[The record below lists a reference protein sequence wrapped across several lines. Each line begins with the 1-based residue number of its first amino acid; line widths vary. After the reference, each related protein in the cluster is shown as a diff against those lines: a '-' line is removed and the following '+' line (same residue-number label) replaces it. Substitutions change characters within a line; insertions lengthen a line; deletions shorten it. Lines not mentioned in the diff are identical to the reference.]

1 MDLQA
6 LQANSSLHTHTVFC
20 DGADDVETMCRVA
33 YEKGLAAIG
42 FSAHAP
48 IYEKTGW
55 KTNWHL
61 RDFAAYTAEIQAAKI
76 RWNGKIAVYA
86 GLEVDFVKGLI
97 GPADFK
103 DAGLDY
109 LIGSVHYLVPLCGAH
124 FAVDGSAAELERG
137 IALFGGVEAL
147 VNAYWDAEEA
157 LIAEGGFD
165 ILGHIDII
173 KKNNGNGSYFS
184 ETDPFYVERITRIAD
199 LIAAAHTQR
208 NIAVE
213 VNTGGLNRGK
223 TTEIYPSPA
232 LLRLLRERNVP
243 VILTSDAH
251 CAEHLDGNYPAAR
264 FEMEKAGYL

>member
-1 MDLQA
+1 M
-6 LQANSSLHTHTVFC
+6 C
-20 DGADDVETMCRVA
+20 GAA

-55 KTNWHL
+55 ETDWHL
-61 RDFAAYTAEIQAAKI
+61 RDFAAYIAEVQAAKA
-76 RWNGKIAVYA
+76 RWNGRLAVYA

-97 GPADFK
+97 GPADFERK
-103 DAGLDY
+103 GLDY
-109 LIGSVHYLVPLCGAH
+109 LIGSTHYLTTPSGGR
-124 FAVDGSAAELERG
+124 FTVDGSVEELERG
-137 IALFGGVEAL
+137 IALFGGAESM

-165 ILGHIDII
+165 ILGHIDLV
-173 KKNNGNGSYFS
+173 KKNNRGGRYFS
-184 ETDPFYVERITRIAD
+184 ETALFYVERITRIAD
-199 LIAAAHTQR
+199 ILAAVYAKR

-213 VNTGGLNRGK
+213 VNTGGLNRGA

-243 VILTSDAH
+243 VILTADAH
-251 CAEHLDGNYPAAR
+251 CADHLDGNYATGR
-264 FEMEKAGYL
+264 GEMKKAGYL